1 MGVNQSKIAY
11 EATAT
16 TTTSTTTTRRPPL
29 DTSVITSNSRPTTT
43 TTEPLDP
50 TLLGC
55 TTRHGIADPT
65 TSSNYNGTIRNSSDK
80 RQRQHSTEDSGYV
93 GSTVMFPQTSTITD
107 LCGLDE
113 TQTSSVI
120 VTAATALTTA
130 SSSPPSYSNNNA
142 TTTTTITRSPPINY
156 RLCVDDILQELA
168 AASPNET
175 NPILDS
181 VFATAR
187 QLDDPRDHAAAFRA
201 AQIWSKQTND
211 DDASNVAAVWVA
223 RCLLDGWGMRGHA
236 KQGFDQL
243 QQLAGRGCWQAFF
256 PLGLCYLHGVAHV
269 QPPDKTLALTWFS
282 TTAQLDPDKTA
293 HARSVIA
300 FAQLHVGA
308 LTLQENHLGEAFT
321 WFLKSANNG
330 NA

>member
-11 EATAT
+11 EAT
-16 TTTSTTTTRRPPL
+16 TTTSSTRRPPL
-29 DTSVITSNSRPTTT
+29 NTSVITNSSQRPTT

-55 TTRHGIADPT
+55 TTRHGTEDPT

-93 GSTVMFPQTSTITD
+93 GSTVIFPQTSTITD

-120 VTAATALTTA
+120 VTAATALTT
-130 SSSPPSYSNNNA
+130 SPPSYNNNNNNA
-142 TTTTTITRSPPINY
+142 TSSPPINY

-175 NPILDS
+175 FSILDS

-211 DDASNVAAVWVA
+211 EDASNVAAVWVA
-223 RCLLDGWGMRGHA
+223 RCLLEGWGIRGHA
-236 KQGFDQL
+236 KEGFDQL

-256 PLGLCYLHGVAHV
+256 PLGLCYLHGVSHV
-269 QPPDKTLALTWFS
+269 QPPDKTLALSWFS
-282 TTAQLDPDKTA
+282 TTAQLDPAKMT
-293 HARSVIA
+293 HGRSIIA
-300 FAQLHVGA
+300 LAQLHVGA
-308 LTLQENHLGEAFT
+308 LTLQGNLGEAFT

>member
-1 MGVNQSKIAY
+1 MGVNQSKVAY

-16 TTTSTTTTRRPPL
+16 ASTRRPPL
-29 DTSVITSNSRPTTT
+29 NTSVITNNSRRT

-65 TSSNYNGTIRNSSDK
+65 TSSNYNGTIRNSPDK

-120 VTAATALTTA
+120 ITAATALTT
-130 SSSPPSYSNNNA
+130 SSPPSYSNNA
-142 TTTTTITRSPPINY
+142 TSSPPINY
-156 RLCVDDILQELA
+156 RLSVDDILQELA

-175 NPILDS
+175 YPILDS

-223 RCLLDGWGMRGHA
+223 RCLLDGWGIRGHA
-236 KQGFDQL
+236 KEGFDQL

-269 QPPDKTLALTWFS
+269 QPPDKTLALSWFS
-282 TTAQLDPDKTA
+282 TTAQLDPEKIA
-293 HARSVIA
+293 HARLIIA
-300 FAQLHVGA
+300 LAQIHVGA
-308 LTLQENHLGEAFT
+308 LTLQDNLGEAFT